1 MTNFLRPL
9 ALAAAL
15 ISLPFTAHAEGWTP
29 PGPIKL
35 MIGFAAGGGADTQA
49 RLIAQGIEDKYG
61 WKILPEQVT
70 GNGGLNLA
78 KQLEEEPADGTA
90 IGMVVSETLTYSAL
104 SANQP
109 DLTAKNF
116 TLLAS
121 TVAFQTGLVAMKGGD
136 FDSWDKIKAAA
147 EAGTPIRFGVA
158 TDRWADVA
166 YLFGK
171 SDGIDFNIVQVKGG
185 AGVMNGLRGGDID
198 LGWVAGAQGKP
209 VQQGEMVNV
218 ASAVSHKLADS
229 PDAPLITDLG
239 SDYSLDGYF
248 MFIAPK
254 GLEPE
259 ARKAL
264 SDAIADVLNDPSTQA
279 HALVVK
285 SFGGPAVLTGDAL
298 NDKLSKLMT
307 ESKDLLTAASAN

>member
-1 MTNFLRPL
+1 MKKFLNPL

-15 ISLPFTAHAEGWTP
+15 LSLPLSAHAEGWTP

-49 RLIAQGIEDKYG
+49 RLIAQAIENKYG

-78 KQLEEEPADGTA
+78 KQLIKEPADGTA
-90 IGMVVSETLTYSAL
+90 IGMVVTETLTYSAL
-104 SANQP
+104 AAQQP
-109 DLTAKNF
+109 GLTAKNF
-116 TLLAS
+116 TPLAS
-121 TVAFQTGLVAMKGGD
+121 TVEFQTGLVAMKGGA
-136 FDSWDKIKAAA
+136 FDSWNKIKAAA
-147 EAGTPIRFGVA
+147 KAGTPIRFGVA
-158 TDRWADVA
+158 TDRWADVT
-166 YLFGK
+166 YLLGK
-171 SDGIDFNIVQVKGG
+171 ADGIDFNIVQVKGG
-185 AGVMNGLRGGDID
+185 AGVMNGLRGGDLD

-229 PDAPLITDLG
+229 PNAPLITDLG
-239 SDYSLDGYF
+239 SKYSLDGYF

-254 GLEPE
+254 GLAPE
-259 ARKAL
+259 ARKAIG
-264 SDAIADVLNDPSTQA
+264 DAIADVLNDPATQA

-285 SFGGPAVLTGDAL
+285 SFGGPAVLTGAAL
-298 NDKLSKLMT
+298 NDKLNTLMT
-307 ESKDLLTAASAN
+307 ESKDLLATASAN